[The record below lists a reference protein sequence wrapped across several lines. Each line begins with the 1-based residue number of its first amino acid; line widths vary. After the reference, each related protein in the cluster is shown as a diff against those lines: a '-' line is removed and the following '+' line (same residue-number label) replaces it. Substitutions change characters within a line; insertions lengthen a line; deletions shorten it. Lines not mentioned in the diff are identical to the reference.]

1 MLGLSSFDSL
11 SLFSEVVILVIFFY
25 YLNVY
30 RFNTGVANENINE
43 TVEIKIHQKNLL
55 KRWCA
60 GLIMRVFV
68 SVLLIRLY

>member
-1 MLGLSSFDSL
+1 MLDLSSFDSL

-43 TVEIKIHQKNLL
+43 TVEINIHQKNLL